1 MIFYFT
7 GTGNSLWVA
16 KALSEALGEQ
26 LVSIAEEL
34 HKEKDGWGYPV
45 RPDEKILFVY
55 PVHSWGPAVSVTRF
69 ISRLTLN
76 GYTGQSVY
84 SVSTCGDE
92 CGYTDR
98 LIGKA
103 LEKRAISLTAAYS
116 VIMPN
121 NYILLPWFR
130 CRRQRCG
137 GTETAGCPGTC
148 GRDYRSD
155 PGAWAGR
162 FVSYRKHARFEKLL
176 DLSSF
181 CPSGNRK

>member
-103 LEKRAISLTAAYS
+103 LEKSDIANGS
-116 VIMPN
+116 
-121 NYILLPWFR
+121 ILCHYAEQLYLVAWFR
-130 CRRQRCG
+130 CRRQRSG

>member
-121 NYILLPWFR
+121 NYILLPGFDV
-130 CRRQRCG
+130 
-137 GTETAGCPGTC
+137 
-148 GRDYRSD
+148 DYRSD

>member
-26 LVSIAEEL
+26 LVSIADEL
-34 HKEKDGWGYPV
+34 HKEKDGWVYPV

-121 NYILLPWFR
+121 NYILLPGFDVDDKDVEER
-130 CRRQRCG
+130 KLQD
-137 GTETAGCPGTC
+137 APGTC

-181 CPSGNRK
+181 CPSGYRK

>member
-26 LVSIAEEL
+26 LVSIADEL
-34 HKEKDGWGYPV
+34 HKEKDGWVYPV

-103 LEKRAISLTAAYS
+103 LEKR
-116 VIMPN
+116 
-121 NYILLPWFR
+121 
-130 CRRQRCG
+130 G
-137 GTETAGCPGTC
+137 
-148 GRDYRSD
+148 YR
-155 PGAWAGR
+155 
-162 FVSYRKHARFEKLL
+162 
-176 DLSSF
+176 
-181 CPSGNRK
+181 